1 MKYSFDGIGS
11 VTATFGTAS
20 GADIAPGT
28 PVKISAAAEVAACA
42 SGEDFVGIV
51 LSCRAGC
58 ACVQLA
64 GCVTAACSGTL
75 TPGYAK
81 LNADANGGIT
91 SGTAGRERLVLDVQ
105 TGSATIML

>member
-11 VTATFGTAS
+11 VTATFGTAD

-28 PVKISAAAEVAACA
+28 PVKISAAAEVTACA
-42 SGEDFVGIV
+42 ASEDFIGIV

-64 GCVTAACSGTL
+64 GCVTVACSGSL
-75 TPGYAK
+75 TPGYTK
-81 LNADANGGIT
+81 LAADGSAGIT
-91 SGTAGRERLVLDVQ
+91 TGSGRDRLVLDVQ